1 MRKIEHDCPK
11 NNEVFRAVSLGV
23 LVSHRTILP
32 AGVFGVGAGHAW
44 SRAMPT
50 AGTPESRTL
59 RCRSDLRRHVDESL
73 NDQRG

>member
-32 AGVFGVGAGHAW
+32 AGVFDVGGSRLESGHAHC
-44 SRAMPT
+44 RNAREQD
-50 AGTPESRTL
+50 TPVPVRPAAT
-59 RCRSDLRRHVDESL
+59 C
-73 NDQRG
+73 